1 MAKANATTLEKPAT
15 AALNFDAFMGE
26 EFEGDS
32 TSFPHCQILNSKNI
46 DESGLFIAQDKVDA
60 SGFVPSPSWLPH
72 THTFESGDTTTGYR
86 CICPRMAVVRQGP
99 LMMSFREG
107 NAETREFVMADYDKA
122 TMTASQKFMVFL
134 LDDDNQPLHS
144 QPLQFNPKGAFSKGF
159 SDAVKTMKSS
169 ANSAFSQLTKISK
182 SRGERF
188 FGLCVLSLELD
199 IALKGMAPKAK
210 WCSNIKSVGKIT
222 AANFAEYWLGND
234 EAVKSAI
241 AAAYDDNPDFGVMRN
256 AAPTTPVADDGD
268 SFEYEYTE
276 ESPMGLAGDPKFAK
290 VKAVITE
297 SLTVEQL
304 TKRVEWALGG
314 KQGEAFA
321 DWPEYAD
328 LVGALATDTKTR
340 LETSFDDIPF

>member
-32 TSFPHCQILNSKNI
+32 NSFAHCQILNSKNI
-46 DESGLFIAQDKVDA
+46 DESGMFIAQDKADA
-60 SGFVPSPSWLPH
+60 CGFTPSPSWLPH

-107 NAETREFVMADYDKA
+107 NAETREFVMAEYDKA

-169 ANSAFSQLTKISK
+169 ANSAFSQLTRVSK

-199 IALKGMAPKAK
+199 IALKGVAPKAK

-234 EAVKSAI
+234 DGVKSVI
-241 AAAYDDNPDFGVMRN
+241 AAAYDDNPDFGVPRN
-256 AAPTTPVADDGD
+256 VAPAPVAEADDSD
-268 SFEYEYTE
+268 LSYEWSE
-276 ESPMGLAGDPKFAK
+276 EAPIGLAGDPKFAK
-290 VKAVITE
+290 IKDAIVASDSLEQLEKRVAWALAE
-297 SLTVEQL
+297 KQSLT
-304 TKRVEWALGG
+304 
-314 KQGEAFA
+314 FA
-321 DWPEYAD
+321 DYPEYAG
-328 LVGALATDTKTR
+328 LVETLASETKSR
-340 LETSFDDIPF
+340 LEASFDEIPF